1 MFLGEFICP
10 KGVLT
15 GPSASEPWGS
25 PWSSEPVQG
34 GGGVTGAVTPA
45 RVVSA
50 LVPFLDSE
58 LKKQRVFSLGNDLS
72 SILCRC
78 CSFC

>member
-1 MFLGEFICP
+1 MP
-10 KGVLT
+10 VSRGVHR
-15 GPSASEPWGS
+15 GAQCQSG
-25 PWSSEPVQG
+25 G

-58 LKKQRVFSLGNDLS
+58 LKEQRVFSLGNDLS